1 MGLSRFFIDRP
12 IFASVLAII
21 ITIVGLIAQSAL
33 PVAEYPEIAP
43 PTVSITANYPGAS
56 AQVIAETVATP
67 IEQEVNG
74 VDNMLYINSQSTG
87 DGRLAI
93 NVVFKPGTNI
103 DQAQV
108 LVQNRVA
115 VAEPRLPED
124 VRRLGLTVRKASPDL
139 MMVVHMISPD
149 GSRDQQYISNYA
161 TLYVKDVLTRLD
173 GIGNVTVFG
182 ARDYSMRVWLD
193 PARVAARNLTA
204 GEVVASLRSA
214 NLQVA
219 AGAINQPPA
228 ASPGAFQ
235 LSVQTLGRLSSPE
248 QFESI
253 VVKAE
258 PDGTVVRVRDIA
270 RVELG
275 SQDYTVNAYL
285 NNKVA
290 TAMVIFQRPGS
301 NALATAAAVKAEM
314 DRLAKDFPPGVAY
327 QIVYNPTEFIQ
338 ASVDAVITT
347 LIEAVLLVVV
357 VVILFLQTWRAAI
370 IPILAIPVSLIGT
383 FAVMAAVGISFNTLS
398 LFGLV
403 LAIGIVVD
411 DAIVVVENVERYL
424 REGMSPRDAAYK
436 TMDEVGSALIAISL
450 VLIAVFL
457 PTAFIA
463 GLQGTFYRQFAIT
476 IAASTAISAIVSLT
490 LSPALAAL
498 LLKPHDQH
506 AENRGLL
513 HKVAAPVRFFFAGF
527 NRVFDALSNAYG
539 KLTARLVRLGAV
551 MMVVYAGLLGLTA
564 HRLAATPTGLVPQLD
579 RGYFIA
585 AFSLPP
591 GATLDR
597 SDAVVR
603 KASEIMLSRPGV
615 KDAIA
620 FVGFDG
626 ATFTNAPNTGVIFV
640 KLQEFPDRIKAK
652 LTKDGILAD
661 LRAQMF
667 QLRDA
672 FTFVLEPPSVPG
684 IGTGGGLKGYV
695 QDRAGRGLPQLEG
708 ATWAVAGSASQVPGI
723 VQPFT
728 LFNTRTPQI
737 FADID
742 RTKAEQLGV
751 PIARVFETLSVYM
764 GSAFVNDFNILGRT
778 YRVTAQADNPY
789 RLSLRDVANLKT
801 RNVTGEMVPIGA
813 VATFADTTGPYRV
826 PRYNLYPAAEVQLGL
841 ARGFSSGQGIAAV
854 EKIAATRLPSGFGF
868 EWTEI
873 ALQEKLAGSTA
884 IVAFSLAVIFVF
896 LLLAALYES
905 WVLPLAVVLIV
916 PMCILAAMIGVNL
929 SGLDRNILVEIGLV
943 VLVGLA
949 AKNAILI
956 VEFAKQAEEQG
967 MERHAA
973 AVAAARTRLR
983 PIVMTSLA
991 FILGVVPLVL
1001 AKGAGAEMRQSLGT
1015 AVFAGMLGVTIF
1027 GLIFTPIFYVLSRG
1041 LALPRGLLGGVQ
1053 SWLQSKLRPTSA
1065 LDPDGAATN
1074 AAVARPIAA
1083 DSGATGAAQGRSGSQ
1098 PPQP

>member
-1 MGLSRFFIDRP
+1 MRFSHFFIDRP
-12 IFASVLAII
+12 IFATVLSVI
-21 ITIVGLIAQSAL
+21 ITIMGLIAQRSL
-33 PVAEYPEIAP
+33 PIAEYPEIAP
-43 PTVSITANYPGAS
+43 PTVNITATYPGAS
-56 AQVIAETVATP
+56 APVIAETVATP

-87 DGRLAI
+87 DGRLSI

-124 VRRLGLTVRKASPDL
+124 VRRLGISVRKASPDL

-149 GSRDQQYISNYA
+149 ESRDQSYVSNYA
-161 TLYVKDVLTRLD
+161 TLYVKDVLSRVD
-173 GIGNVTVFG
+173 GVGNVNIFG

-193 PARVAARNLTA
+193 PAKIAARGLTA
-204 GEVVASLRSA
+204 SEVVAALRSA

-219 AGAINQPPA
+219 AGSINQAPA
-228 ASPGAFQ
+228 ISPGGFT
-235 LSVQTLGRLSSPE
+235 LSVQTLGRLSAPE
-248 QFESI
+248 EFENI
-253 VVKAE
+253 VVKSSA
-258 PDGTVVRVRDIA
+258 DGSVTRVRDIA

-290 TAMVIFQRPGS
+290 TALVIFQRPGS
-301 NALATAAAVKAEM
+301 NALATAANVRAEM

-327 QIVYNPTEFIQ
+327 SVVYNPTEFIQ
-338 ASVDAVITT
+338 ASVDEVVKT
-347 LIEAVLLVVV
+347 LLEAILLVVV

-383 FAVMAAVGISFNTLS
+383 FLVMSAAGISFNVLS

-424 REGMSPRDAAYK
+424 RQGMSPKEAAHK
-436 TMDEVGSALIAISL
+436 TMDEVGGALIAISL
-450 VLIAVFL
+450 VLIGVFL
-457 PTAFIA
+457 PTAFIT
-463 GLQGTFYRQFAIT
+463 GLQGSFYKQFAIT
-476 IAASTAISAIVSLT
+476 IAASTAISAFVSLT
-490 LSPALAAL
+490 LSPAMAAL
-498 LLKPHDQH
+498 LLKPHVAHD
-506 AENRGLL
+506 APRPGLIN
-513 HKVAAPVRFFFAGF
+513 AIGTPVRKFFAGF
-527 NRVFDALSNAYG
+527 NWMFDKLSNGYG
-539 KLTARLVRLGAV
+539 NLTRRMIRLSVIVLLA
-551 MMVVYAGLLGLTA
+551 YAGLLGLTYY
-564 HRLAATPTGLVPQLD
+564 RLIATPTGLVPQLD

-585 AFSLPP
+585 AFQLPP
-591 GATLDR
+591 GSTLER

-603 KASEIMLSRPGV
+603 KASEIMLTRPGV
-615 KDAIA
+615 RDAVA

-640 KLQEFPDRIKAK
+640 ALKSFEERAK
-652 LTKDGILAD
+652 LGVTKDQILGD

-672 FTFVLEPPSVPG
+672 FAFVLEPPSVPG

-695 QDRAGRGLPQLEG
+695 QDRSGRGLAALEG
-708 ATWAVAGSASQVPGI
+708 ATWAVAGSAGQVPGL

-737 FADID
+737 YADID

-751 PIARVFETLSVYM
+751 PISRVFDTLSIYM

-789 RLSLRDVANLKT
+789 RLSLRDVADLKT
-801 RNVTGEMVPIGA
+801 RNSTDEMVPIGS
-813 VATFADTTGPYRV
+813 VATFQDTTGAYRV

-854 EKIAATRLPSGFGF
+854 EKIAETRLPSGFGF

-873 ALQEKLAGSTA
+873 ALQEKLAGNTA
-884 IVAFSLAVIFVF
+884 AIAFGLAVVFVF
-896 LLLAALYES
+896 LLLSALYES
-905 WVLPLAVVLIV
+905 WVLPLAVILIV
-916 PMCILAAMIGVNL
+916 PMCILAAMVGVNL
-929 SGLDRNILVEIGLV
+929 RGLDRNILVEIGLV

-956 VEFAKQAEEQG
+956 VEFAKQAEDEG
-967 MERHAA
+967 KNRIDA
-973 AVAAARTRLR
+973 AVEAARTRLR
-983 PIVMTSLA
+983 PILMTSLA
-991 FILGVVPLVL
+991 FILGVVPLVI
-1001 AKGAGAEMRQSLGT
+1001 AAGAGAEMRQSLGT
-1015 AVFAGMLGVTIF
+1015 AVFSGMIGVTLF
-1027 GLIFTPIFYVLSRG
+1027 GLIFTPVFYVLCRG
-1041 LALPRGLLGGVQ
+1041 LRLPGLLRSHPVPPQ
-1053 SWLQSKLRPTSA
+1053 AAATSA
-1065 LDPDGAATN
+1065 AP
-1074 AAVARPIAA
+1074 
-1083 DSGATGAAQGRSGSQ
+1083 
-1098 PPQP
+1098 